1 MESRKAVTLTMV
13 FNSRRVSTMVLNE
26 LFRTS
31 AVKVQMLRGRLSAR
45 TGWFELLVEGEA
57 RAVECVVAYC
67 NPWSVQIPCVEPQ
80 RA

>member
-1 MESRKAVTLTMV
+1 MESRKVVTLTMV

-31 AVKVQMLRGRLSAR
+31 SVKVELVRGRLSAR
-45 TGWFELLVEGEA
+45 TAWFELKVEGEA
-57 RAVECVVAYC
+57 RTVECVVAYC
-67 NPWSVQIPCVEPQ
+67 NPWSVQIPCVEVR